1 MKVRECLDRAVR
13 LELQAKKVY
22 ETLALRHA
30 DAPDLRQVFLSL
42 ALEEE
47 HHADRLRALG
57 RHMTEPELAR
67 EVPPEL
73 RVAMQEMAADLDG
86 ILAQDEAGGAGEPA
100 GVLARV
106 TELERRHVVV
116 HAENLCQLFAPSMEG
131 LFAALA
137 RHDSQ
142 HRRLLE
148 SAVERSRRRGPR
160 VG

>member
-1 MKVRECLDRAVR
+1 MNVRECLDRAVR

-57 RHMTEPELAR
+57 RHMTDAELAR
-67 EVPPEL
+67 DVPADL
-73 RVAMQEMAADLDG
+73 RAAMQEMAGDLEA
-86 ILAQDEAGGAGEPA
+86 ILVQDESGGPGEPA

-106 TELERRHVVV
+106 IDLERRHVVV
-116 HAENLCQLFAPSMEG
+116 HAENLCRLFAPSMEG

-142 HRRLLE
+142 HLRLLE
-148 SAVERSRRRGPR
+148 DAVERSRRGGPR
-160 VG
+160 ER